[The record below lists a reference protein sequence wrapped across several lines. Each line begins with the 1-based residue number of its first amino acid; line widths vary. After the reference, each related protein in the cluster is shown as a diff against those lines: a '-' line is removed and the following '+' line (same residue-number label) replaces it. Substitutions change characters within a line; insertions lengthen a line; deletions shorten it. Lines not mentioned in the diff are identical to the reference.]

1 MRVSLVFEPI
11 APAARKYS
19 TRLWVGLLSLPRK
32 ESTMVATLRKALSGA
47 YSSRLA
53 AVGLL
58 ILIGTLV
65 VASIAQAAVSI
76 SRAELSGTQLRIE
89 GQASPNRTI
98 TVDGV
103 AMGTS
108 DGAGKFRI
116 ERSGFTAPADCTVDV
131 NDGSATA
138 ATARLSGCT
147 LSSSPPPSSSA
158 SLSSLSVS
166 PTDVVGP
173 DPATGTVTLSS
184 AAPSGGF
191 TVDLTSDNTAAAT
204 VPSSVTVPAGS
215 TSATFTVSTK
225 EVTNAQSAVI
235 IGTVGGD
242 FSTERHAVITVWD
255 PFHFSNGSIAIL
267 PGGTGSGRVT
277 SQPVGIDCTIIRG
290 NGSGTCNAFFPVG
303 TVVKL
308 DARPAADSN
317 FVGWRSLPGC
327 FDASKVRVARGT
339 TITCQPG
346 FFLK

>member
-1 MRVSLVFEPI
+1 MGR
-11 APAARKYS
+11 R
-19 TRLWVGLLSLPRK
+19 SLPSNK
-32 ESTMVATLRKALSGA
+32 STMATSRKALSGA
-47 YSSRLA
+47 YTTRLVV
-53 AVGLL
+53 VGLL
-58 ILIGTLV
+58 VIIGALV
-65 VASIAQAAVSI
+65 VASAAQAAVSI
-76 SRAELSGTQLRIE
+76 LRAELSGTQLRIE
-89 GQASPNRTI
+89 GQAAPNRTI

-108 DGAGKFRI
+108 DGGGKFRI

-147 LSSSPPPSSSA
+147 ASSSPPPSSPA
-158 SLSSLSVS
+158 SLSSLTVS

-173 DPATGTVTLSS
+173 DPATGTVTLNS

-191 TVDLTSDNTAAAT
+191 TVDLTSDNTAVAT
-204 VPSSVTVPAGS
+204 VPPSVTVPAGS
-215 TSATFTVSTK
+215 TRATFTVSTK

-277 SQPVGIDCTIIRG
+277 SQPAGIDCTIVRG
-290 NGSGTCNAFFPVG
+290 NGTDDGPCDASFPSGTIVR
-303 TVVKL
+303 L
-308 DARPAADSN
+308 EARPAPDSE
-317 FVGWRSLPGC
+317 FRGWRTSLPGC
-327 FDASKVRVARGT
+327 SDPSKVRVPRGNT
-339 TITCQPG
+339 VTCQPG

>member
-1 MRVSLVFEPI
+1 MTTS
-11 APAARKYS
+11 S
-19 TRLWVGLLSLPRK
+19 
-32 ESTMVATLRKALSGA
+32 RKALSGA
-47 YSSRLA
+47 SARV
-53 AVGLL
+53 AVVGVLV
-58 ILIGTLV
+58 LIGALV
-65 VASIAQAAVSI
+65 VASAAQAAVSI
-76 SRAELSGTQLRIE
+76 SRAELSGAQLRIE

-98 TVDGV
+98 TLDAV

-116 ERSGFTAPADCTVDV
+116 DRSGFTAPADCTVDV

-138 ATARLSGCT
+138 ASARLSGCT
-147 LSSSPPPSSSA
+147 VSSPPPSSSVT
-158 SLSSLSVS
+158 LSSLTVS

-204 VPSSVTVPAGS
+204 VPPSVTVPSGS
-215 TSATFTVSTK
+215 TRASFTVSTK
-225 EVTNAQSAVI
+225 ELTNAQSAVI

-242 FSTERHAVITVWD
+242 FSTERHAIITVWD
-255 PFHFSNGSIAIL
+255 SFHFSNGSIAIV
-267 PGGTGSGRVT
+267 PGGNGSGRVT
-277 SQPVGIDCTIIRG
+277 SQPAGIDCTIVRG
-290 NGSGTCNAFFPVG
+290 NGSGTCDAFFPVD

-308 DARPAADSN
+308 DARPAADST

-346 FFLK
+346 FFLR

>member
-1 MRVSLVFEPI
+1 MATPPKALFGAYV
-11 APAARKYS
+11 
-19 TRLWVGLLSLPRK
+19 TRLV
-32 ESTMVATLRKALSGA
+32 
-47 YSSRLA
+47 

-58 ILIGTLV
+58 VLSGALV
-65 VASIAQAAVSI
+65 VASVAQAGVSI
-76 SRAELSGTQLRIE
+76 SRAELNGTQLRIE
-89 GQASPNRTI
+89 GQASPNHTI

-116 ERSGFTAPADCTVDV
+116 DRSGFTAPADCTVDV

-138 ATARLSGCT
+138 ASARLSGCT
-147 LSSSPPPSSSA
+147 VSSSPPPASSV
-158 SLSSLSVS
+158 SLSSLTVS

-173 DPATGTVTLSS
+173 EQATGTVTLSS

-204 VPSSVTVPAGS
+204 VPPSVTVPAGS

-255 PFHFSNGSIAIL
+255 SFHFANGSIAIV
-267 PGGTGSGRVT
+267 PGGNGDGRVT
-277 SQPVGIDCTIIRG
+277 SQPAGIDCTLTGG
-290 NGSGTCNAFFPVG
+290 NGVCSCDAFFPVG
-303 TVVKL
+303 TIVRL
-308 DARPAADSN
+308 DARPAPDSS
-317 FVGWRSLPGC
+317 FLGWRQSLPGC
-327 FDASKVRVARGT
+327 GDASKIAVA
-339 TITCQPG
+339 PG
-346 FFLK
+346 

>member
-1 MRVSLVFEPI
+1 M
-11 APAARKYS
+11 
-19 TRLWVGLLSLPRK
+19 
-32 ESTMVATLRKALSGA
+32 ATARKALSGA
-47 YSSRLA
+47 YTTRLA

-65 VASIAQAAVSI
+65 AASIAQAAVSI
-76 SRAELSGTQLRIE
+76 SRAELNGTQLRIE

-131 NDGSATA
+131 NDGSTSP
-138 ATARLSGCT
+138 TSARLSGCT
-147 LSSSPPPSSSA
+147 VISSSPPTTSSA
-158 SLSSLSVS
+158 SLSSLTVS
-166 PTDVVGP
+166 PADVVGP

-204 VPSSVTVPAGS
+204 VPPSVTVPAGS
-215 TSATFTVSTK
+215 TSATFTISTK

-277 SQPVGIDCTIIRG
+277 SQPAGIDCTIVRG

-303 TVVKL
+303 TLVKL
-308 DARPAADSN
+308 EARPAPDSE
-317 FVGWRSLPGC
+317 FRGWRTALPGC
-327 FDASKVRVARGT
+327 SDPSKVRVARGT

>member
-1 MRVSLVFEPI
+1 MTTP
-11 APAARKYS
+11 
-19 TRLWVGLLSLPRK
+19 
-32 ESTMVATLRKALSGA
+32 RKALFGA
-47 YSSRLA
+47 YSRLA
-53 AVGLL
+53 VVGMLV
-58 ILIGTLV
+58 LIGTLV
-65 VASIAQAAVSI
+65 VTSAAQAAVSI

-108 DGAGKFRI
+108 DGSGKFRI

-138 ATARLSGCT
+138 ASARLSGCT
-147 LSSSPPPSSSA
+147 VSSSPPPASSTSR
-158 SLSSLSVS
+158 SSLAVS

-173 DPATGTVTLSS
+173 DSATGTVTLSS

-191 TVDLTSDNTAAAT
+191 TVDITSDNTAAAT
-204 VPSSVTVPAGS
+204 VPPSVTVPAGS

-225 EVTNAQSAVI
+225 QLTNAQSAII

-242 FSTERHAVITVWD
+242 FSTEKHAVITVWD

-267 PGGTGSGRVT
+267 PGGNGSGRVA
-277 SQPVGIDCTIIRG
+277 SQPAGIDCTITGG
-290 NGSGTCNAFFPVG
+290 NGAGSCTAFFPVG
-303 TVVKL
+303 TIVRL
-308 DARPAADSN
+308 DARPAADSS
-317 FVGWRSLPGC
+317 FLGWRGLPGC
-327 FDASKVRVARGT
+327 SDPSKIRVARGT

-346 FFLK
+346 FSLK

>member
-1 MRVSLVFEPI
+1 MRDSLALEPF
-11 APAARKYS
+11 ARTVRKY
-19 TRLWVGLLSLPRK
+19 RIGLVGRGSLPRK
-32 ESTMVATLRKALSGA
+32 ESSMATPRKVFFGT
-47 YSSRLA
+47 YTTRLA
-53 AVGLL
+53 VVGMLVV
-58 ILIGTLV
+58 IGALV
-65 VASIAQAAVSI
+65 VASVAQAAVSI
-76 SRAELSGTQLRIE
+76 SRAELNGTQLRIE
-89 GQASPNRTI
+89 GQASANRTI

-108 DGAGKFRI
+108 DGSGKFRI
-116 ERSGFTAPADCTVDV
+116 DRTGFKAPADCTVDV
-131 NDGSATA
+131 NDGSATV

-147 LSSSPPPSSSA
+147 VSSSPPPASSA
-158 SLSSLSVS
+158 SLSSLAVS

-173 DPATGTVTLSS
+173 DSATGTVTLSS

-204 VPSSVTVPAGS
+204 VPPSVTVPAGS

-225 EVTNAQSAVI
+225 QLTNAQSAVI

-267 PGGTGSGRVT
+267 PGGNGSGRVI
-277 SQPVGIDCTIIRG
+277 SQPAGIDCTITGG
-290 NGSGTCNAFFPVG
+290 NGAGSCTAFFPVG
-303 TVVKL
+303 TVVRL
-308 DARPAADSN
+308 DARPAANSN

-327 FDASKVRVARGT
+327 FDASKVTVARGT

-346 FFLK
+346 FFLR